1 MKRMISLLLSIT
13 MIVFMLNMYVFAN
26 EPEVKEYSIGSYYQL
41 GTYNNEPILWQCV
54 DADENGVLMLSD
66 KILCYKKYDRDTPG
80 VKDRH
85 SYYGRNAEGGNYL
98 WEESALRDWL
108 NSSTDYLNT
117 TWHRSI
123 PEGVEFNPYNS
134 EAGFLSDNNFTESER
149 SVMKTV
155 NQWQVLHLWDALQ
168 NENGVKWAFGY
179 DYSPEGKLDHL
190 SYVCMAKEHYEPK
203 NKFKFSEDGCFSHV
217 EGAMYRATD
226 TVFLLNTKQVYNM
239 VQNIGYKIAQP
250 TLQAKTELYNNINK
264 NIEVDSDDV
273 EKEYLYWWFIGPG
286 YGNFNGQFTIYYF
299 DSGEFVPAK
308 KYATRIDIGVRPAFY
323 LNEANAVIKSGSGT
337 ETDPYVLDGKAQ
349 EYTTVYVNNEQMQF
363 DEQPV
368 YENDRLLVP
377 VRAIF
382 EELGAEVEWDAEDE
396 IITAKD
402 DEHNVVMQI
411 GNPDMGNGTEIIT
424 LDVPPRLIGDRT
436 MVPLRAVAKS
446 LGARVRYIEDL
457 DRVSIDKPTLP
468 MDFGPGVGHE
478 NWQQDSELR
487 QRMEADNWYPDY
499 IMLDY
504 PRYWAENDID

>member
-85 SYYGRNAEGGNYL
+85 SHMGRNAEGGDYL

-134 EAGFLSDNNFTESER
+134 ESGFLSDNNFTESER

-155 NQWQVLHLWDALQ
+155 NQWQVLHLRDALL

-179 DYSPEGKLDHL
+179 DYSPEGKLPYL
-190 SYVCMAKEHYEPK
+190 SHVYAAKAYYAPK
-203 NKFKFSEDGCFSHV
+203 NKYFSKDGYYSHV
-217 EGAMYRATD
+217 EGAMYRSTD
-226 TVFLLNTKQVYNM
+226 TMFLLNGKQVYNM

-250 TLQAKTELYNNINK
+250 TLSAKTKLYKNLNR
-264 NIEVDSDDV
+264 NIEDDLDDI
-273 EKEYLYWWFIGPG
+273 EKDYLYWWFLGVPPD
-286 YGNFNGQFTIYYF
+286 GNCGDVISYF
-299 DSGEFVPAK
+299 DSGEFVAGV

-402 DEHNVVMQI
+402 SEHNVVIQI

-436 MVPLRAVAKS
+436 MVPLRAVAKA

-478 NWQQDSELR
+478 NWQQEPELR
-487 QRMEADNWYPDY
+487 QRMEADDWYPSETGDR
-499 IMLDY
+499 Y
-504 PRYWAENDID
+504 PRYWVENDID